1 MTSRELFEEWFSN
14 DVVGAEMAFPDFEDG
29 EYIAGE
35 VYDDQLYIMLQAM
48 WMAWK
53 ASRSEIEI
61 MMPEPFQMA
70 NSTSGLSYYYEKE
83 VDDALRQAGIKV
95 KDC

>member
-1 MTSRELFEEWFSN
+1 
-14 DVVGAEMAFPDFEDG
+14 
-29 EYIAGE
+29 
-35 VYDDQLYIMLQAM
+35 
-48 WMAWK
+48 
-53 ASRSEIEI
+53 